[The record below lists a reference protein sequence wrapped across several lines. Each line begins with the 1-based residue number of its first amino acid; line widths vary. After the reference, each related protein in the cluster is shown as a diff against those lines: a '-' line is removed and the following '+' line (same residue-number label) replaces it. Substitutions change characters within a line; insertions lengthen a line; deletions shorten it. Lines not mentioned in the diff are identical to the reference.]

1 MMLTNRTGS
10 EKAVVP
16 LSFTPTP
23 CTAHLPHRANNT
35 PPHELPSLLV
45 ASIPSLALAL
55 ALAMSAP
62 LRFATTPADVS
73 RFAGVFEH
81 VFETVTAG
89 VTLQSPQVG
98 LSFLPVYRLPI
109 CLL

>member
-1 MMLTNRTGS
+1 
-10 EKAVVP
+10 
-16 LSFTPTP
+16 
-23 CTAHLPHRANNT
+23 
-35 PPHELPSLLV
+35 
-45 ASIPSLALAL
+45 
-55 ALAMSAP
+55 MSAP

-109 CLL
+109 CLLQRQHWPRQVEARTHTRGEFRNENTLSRERSSTR